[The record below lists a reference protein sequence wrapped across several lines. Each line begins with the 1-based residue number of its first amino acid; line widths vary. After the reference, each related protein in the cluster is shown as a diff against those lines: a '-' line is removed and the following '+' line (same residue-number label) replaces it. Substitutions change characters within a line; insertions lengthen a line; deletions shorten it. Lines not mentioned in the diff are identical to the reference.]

1 MPISRHIPI
10 SRRRC
15 QSPWVA
21 GIVTATLGLAT
32 AAEAPSPPSTD
43 PLLGPRV
50 QLKASWKGTTL
61 PNRAISILMLAG
73 HADSQRMQGSGTSGA
88 AVDLHGAKP
97 MDPRM
102 RDELYWNLKVRDAV
116 VHHGRRR
123 GLNIRAYT
131 PPALTIANDN
141 HPSTNW
147 SVGKKHV
154 GSGGYAL
161 EIHFDAY
168 GRDGYGSGLIP
179 AIRRNPSTIDESLAV
194 SFGRYPLMFRRGLG
208 APKRGI
214 GILDIGKL
222 EGRLETRLRDP
233 KPVRQRSMR
242 LPDGSLT
249 PSSMDCRQHLLW
261 RSVHRLMW
269 TATLLQ
275 RRILEPVLRTGE
287 HVREQSLA
295 RPLFCREAVLPAG
308 HGWQ

>member
-1 MPISRHIPI
+1 MPISRRIPI
-10 SRRRC
+10 SRRRL
-15 QSPWVA
+15 SMALAA
-21 GIVTATLGLAT
+21 GALVTATLGLAT

-50 QLKASWKGTTL
+50 QLKAHWKGEKL

-88 AVDLHGAKP
+88 AVDLHGATP

-116 VHHGRRR
+116 VEHGLRR

-131 PPALTIANDN
+131 PPVLTIANGN

-154 GSGGYAL
+154 ASGGYAL

-179 AIRRNPSTIDESLAV
+179 AIRRHPSTIDESLAA
-194 SFGRYPLMFRRGLG
+194 SFGRYPLMFRGGLG

-214 GILDIGKL
+214 GILEIGKL

-233 KPVRQRSMR
+233 STRQATLDAIARRVTEAILNGLPPAPPLEVSSP
-242 LPDGSLT
+242 PDGDDNAPPEKDPQT
-249 PSSMDCRQHLLW
+249 SSED
-261 RSVHRLMW
+261 
-269 TATLLQ
+269 
-275 RRILEPVLRTGE
+275 G
-287 HVREQSLA
+287 
-295 RPLFCREAVLPAG
+295 
-308 HGWQ
+308 

>member
-10 SRRRC
+10 SRRRL
-15 QSPWVA
+15 SIALAA
-21 GIVTATLGLAT
+21 GALVSATLGLAT

-116 VHHGRRR
+116 VQHGRRR

-131 PPALTIANDN
+131 PPALTIANAN

-147 SVGKKHV
+147 SVGKRHV
-154 GSGGYAL
+154 RKGGYAF

-168 GRDGYGSGLIP
+168 GKDGYGSGLIP
-179 AIRRNPSTIDESLAV
+179 AIHRHPNGLDESLAA
-194 SFGRYPLMFRRGLG
+194 SFGRYPIRFRGGLG
-208 APKRGI
+208 APRRGI
-214 GILDIGKL
+214 SILEIGKL
-222 EGRLETRLRDP
+222 EGRLEQRLRSATTREATLNAIARRVNDALLKGMAP
-233 KPVRQRSMR
+233 FPPTAVSSK
-242 LPDGSLT
+242 PDGDGNDPPGKGRQT
-249 PSSMDCRQHLLW
+249 SSAD
-261 RSVHRLMW
+261 
-269 TATLLQ
+269 
-275 RRILEPVLRTGE
+275 E
-287 HVREQSLA
+287 
-295 RPLFCREAVLPAG
+295 
-308 HGWQ
+308 